1 MGKRLSKKIQIKD
14 RIYVTEISQIKVTRI
29 LSTDYVNMYPVGFR
43 TFSRILKLIGVGSRS
58 GKQFFFSI
66 LSPVLWIQIH

>member
-14 RIYVTEISQIKVTRI
+14 RKYVTEISQIKVTRI

-43 TFSRILKLIGVGSRS
+43 PFSRILKLRGRI
-58 GKQFFFSI
+58 
-66 LSPVLWIQIH
+66 

>member
-58 GKQFFFSI
+58 GKQILFSI